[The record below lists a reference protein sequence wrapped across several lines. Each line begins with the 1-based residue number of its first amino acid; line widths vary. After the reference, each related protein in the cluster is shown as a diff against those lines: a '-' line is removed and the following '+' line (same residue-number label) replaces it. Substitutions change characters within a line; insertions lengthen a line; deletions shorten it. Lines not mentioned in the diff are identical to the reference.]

1 VGPDDFFSAKVVR
14 DDFSESKKPNHRRSY
29 HQPSEEKQIVFLESP
44 DLYGRSPESDDLPY
58 KSMELKEA
66 SCCKSEG

>member
-1 VGPDDFFSAKVVR
+1 M
-14 DDFSESKKPNHRRSY
+14 RSRVWQQTY

-66 SCCKSEG
+66 SCSKSEG